1 MAEGQHTQGLLWAL
15 EGAGLDVLNHTSRA
29 RRLAVLAGACCSP
42 HLRGACGGMSAKR
55 PRPSSSLEK
64 VREQRVKVPVVGGE
78 GRCRK
83 DTCIAR
89 VWTPEAASWEAGP
102 AG

>member
-1 MAEGQHTQGLLWAL
+1 MFRTTLHGHADWLCWPEH
-15 EGAGLDVLNHTSRA
+15 
-29 RRLAVLAGACCSP
+29 AVHPTCMGPAGACLP
-42 HLRGACGGMSAKR
+42 RGL
-55 PRPSSSLEK
+55 RPSSSLEK

-83 DTCIAR
+83 DTCIAG
-89 VWTPEAASWEAGP
+89 VWTPEAASWEAGL